1 LQAGPTSPLTPHLTL
16 TSSIEPWQH
25 KIWEYGP
32 PTERPFWFLYIIK
45 HWSSPLEW
53 NLHLKENKAKCK
65 VDYCHSF
72 LTPFCAINRVQHMQ
86 MLYMWC
92 NTCYDTLCDQY
103 IFCSRMTMQWN
114 RVLRKNI
121 MNYKI
126 RTKGDPADLP
136 WQAQVFFKQIFS
148 NHTHCESTA
157 GLNESGVWGWWWR
170 QKLPV
175 WHIHAIQKCQICHN
189 YCCCH
194 HPDKQAPLPWAPG
207 LIASLPRNTTS
218 LTEEMEAV
226 LSFQLVLNKIGG
238 QRKKFS
244 SSR

>member
-1 LQAGPTSPLTPHLTL
+1 MR
-16 TSSIEPWQH
+16 I
-25 KIWEYGP
+25 
-32 PTERPFWFLYIIK
+32 
-45 HWSSPLEW
+45 WSSYWEAILISIYNKTLVFTPRVESTLEGKQGKVQS
-53 NLHLKENKAKCK
+53 LLLPQFSYLSVLSTEFSTCKC
-65 VDYCHSF
+65 S
-72 LTPFCAINRVQHMQ
+72 
-86 MLYMWC
+86 
-92 NTCYDTLCDQY
+92 TCYDTLCDQY

-114 RVLRKNI
+114 RVLRKNT
-121 MNYKI
+121 MNYKM

-157 GLNESGVWGWWWR
+157 GLIESGVWGRWWR

-218 LTEEMEAV
+218 LTKEMEAV
-226 LSFQLVLNKIGG
+226 LSFQLVLNKVGG